1 MKKGISTAVL
11 LSALLLLTLAA
22 VFLLQCFLGGMLFD
36 WNYREPL
43 LFLACLFAG
52 MVLLGIFRIIELL
65 EQRLREVFFMRS
77 VTVLAPAKLNL
88 TLDVTGTR
96 PDGYHTLDMIM
107 QAVSLRERVTLRRNR
122 GLSLSLPGSRVP
134 ANEHNTAYKAALAF
148 FHGTGLL
155 AGAAITVEKHVPVR
169 AGMAGGSADAA
180 AVLVGL
186 NELYGARLS
195 AAELCA
201 LGAQVGADVPFSI
214 VGGTA
219 RYRCGRYPGAAEAL
233 PALLF
238 TACMPAGGISTPQAY
253 ARYDRIGTDVRPDS
267 AAAAAAIARG
277 DLAGLCA
284 QMKNAL
290 EYSSASAATKPICE
304 TLRAHGAL
312 AALMTGSGARCSACL
327 QTRPRPRPRKRRC
340 CGFTHSAGCCGRR
353 RKVRA
358 SWGADED

>member
-1 MKKGISTAVL
+1 
-11 LSALLLLTLAA
+11 
-22 VFLLQCFLGGMLFD
+22 
-36 WNYREPL
+36 
-43 LFLACLFAG
+43 
-52 MVLLGIFRIIELL
+52 
-65 EQRLREVFFMRS
+65 MRS

-107 QAVSLRERVTLRRNR
+107 QAVSLRERVTLRRSR

-155 AGAAITVEKHVPVR
+155 AGAAITVEKHVPV
-169 AGMAGGSADAA
+169 
-180 AVLVGL
+180 
-186 NELYGARLS
+186 
-195 AAELCA
+195 
-201 LGAQVGADVPFSI
+201 GADVPFSI

-219 RYRCGRYPGAAEAL
+219 RVTGVGDILEPLKPCP
-233 PALLF
+233 PCFF
-238 TACMPAGGISTPQAY
+238 TVCMPAGGISTPQAY

-312 AALMTGSGARCSACL
+312 AALMTGSGAAVF
-327 QTRPRPRPRKRRC
+327 
-340 CGFTHSAGCCGRR
+340 GVF
-353 RKVRA
+353 
-358 SWGADED
+358 ADEAPAQTAKAALLRVYPQCWVLRPEAKGARVVGRG

>member
-1 MKKGISTAVL
+1 
-11 LSALLLLTLAA
+11 
-22 VFLLQCFLGGMLFD
+22 
-36 WNYREPL
+36 
-43 LFLACLFAG
+43 
-52 MVLLGIFRIIELL
+52 
-65 EQRLREVFFMRS
+65 MRS

-107 QAVSLRERVTLRRNR
+107 QAVSLRERVTLRRSR

-155 AGAAITVEKHVPVR
+155 AGAAITVEKHVPAR
-169 AGMAGGSADAA
+169 GHGGGSADAA

-186 NELYGARLS
+186 NELRARLPRQS
-195 AAELCA
+195 CA

-233 PALLF
+233 PAPLL
-238 TACMPAGGISTPQAY
+238 
-253 ARYDRIGTDVRPDS
+253 RYVCPRAAFPRRRHCKVRPHWYRRAS
-267 AAAAAAIARG
+267 GQRG
-277 DLAGLCA
+277 CGGRHRTGRSAGLCA

-290 EYSSASAATKPICE
+290 EYSSASAATSPSAK
-304 TLRAHGAL
+304 RAP
-312 AALMTGSGARCSACL
+312 TARW
-327 QTRPRPRPRKRRC
+327 QR
-340 CGFTHSAGCCGRR
+340 
-353 RKVRA
+353 
-358 SWGADED
+358 

>member
-1 MKKGISTAVL
+1 
-11 LSALLLLTLAA
+11 
-22 VFLLQCFLGGMLFD
+22 
-36 WNYREPL
+36 
-43 LFLACLFAG
+43 
-52 MVLLGIFRIIELL
+52 
-65 EQRLREVFFMRS
+65 MRS

-107 QAVSLRERVTLRRNR
+107 QAVSLRERVTLRRSR

-201 LGAQVGADVPFSI
+201 LGAQVGADVPFCI
-214 VGGTA
+214 VGGTGPG
-219 RYRCGRYPGAAEAL
+219 YRCGRYPGAAEAL

-238 TACMPAGGISTPQAY
+238 YGMY
-253 ARYDRIGTDVRPDS
+253 ARGRHFHAAGICKVRPHWYRRAS
-267 AAAAAAIARG
+267 GQRG
-277 DLAGLCA
+277 CGGRHRTGRLAGLCA

-312 AALMTGSGARCSACL
+312 AALMTGSGAAVFGVFADEA
-327 QTRPRPRPRKRRC
+327 RPRPRKRRC

>member
-1 MKKGISTAVL
+1 MA
-11 LSALLLLTLAA
+11 
-22 VFLLQCFLGGMLFD
+22 
-36 WNYREPL
+36 
-43 LFLACLFAG
+43 
-52 MVLLGIFRIIELL
+52 
-65 EQRLREVFFMRS
+65 RLNC
-77 VTVLAPAKLNL
+77 VTILAPAKLNL
-88 TLDVTGTR
+88 ALDVVGLL
-96 PDGYHTLDMIM
+96 PGGYHDLDMTM
-107 QAVSLRERVTLRRNR
+107 QAITLYERVVLRRSPYLNLR
-122 GLSLSLPGSRVP
+122 LPGSLVAP
-134 ANEHNTAYKAALAF
+134 NNKNTAIKAALAF
-148 FHGTGLL
+148 FDYTGLL
-155 AGAAITVEKHVPVR
+155 AGVDITIYKNTPVR

-180 AVLVGL
+180 AVLVGM

-219 RYRCGRYPGAAEAL
+219 RVTGVGDILEPLKPCP
-233 PALLF
+233 PCFF
-238 TACMPAGGISTPQAY
+238 TVCMPAGGISTPQAY

-312 AALMTGSGARCSACL
+312 AALMTGSGAAVF
-327 QTRPRPRPRKRRC
+327 
-340 CGFTHSAGCCGRR
+340 GVF
-353 RKVRA
+353 
-358 SWGADED
+358 ADEAPAQAAKAALLRVYPQCWVLRPEAKGARVVGRG

>member
-1 MKKGISTAVL
+1 
-11 LSALLLLTLAA
+11 
-22 VFLLQCFLGGMLFD
+22 
-36 WNYREPL
+36 
-43 LFLACLFAG
+43 
-52 MVLLGIFRIIELL
+52 
-65 EQRLREVFFMRS
+65 MRS

-107 QAVSLRERVTLRRNR
+107 QAVSLRERVTLRRSR

-148 FHGTGLL
+148 F
-155 AGAAITVEKHVPVR
+155 
-169 AGMAGGSADAA
+169 
-180 AVLVGL
+180 LVGL

-219 RYRCGRYPGAAEAL
+219 RVTGVGDILEPLKPCP
-233 PALLF
+233 PCFF
-238 TACMPAGGISTPQAY
+238 TVCMPAGGISTPQAY

-312 AALMTGSGARCSACL
+312 EALMTGSGAAVFGVFAVEAPAQAAKAALLRVYPQCWVL
-327 QTRPRPRPRKRRC
+327 RPEAKGARVV
-340 CGFTHSAGCCGRR
+340 GR
-353 RKVRA
+353 
-358 SWGADED
+358 G

>member
-1 MKKGISTAVL
+1 
-11 LSALLLLTLAA
+11 
-22 VFLLQCFLGGMLFD
+22 
-36 WNYREPL
+36 
-43 LFLACLFAG
+43 
-52 MVLLGIFRIIELL
+52 
-65 EQRLREVFFMRS
+65 MRRS
-77 VTVLAPAKLNL
+77 
-88 TLDVTGTR
+88 
-96 PDGYHTLDMIM
+96 
-107 QAVSLRERVTLRRNR
+107 R

-219 RYRCGRYPGAAEAL
+219 RVTGVGDILEPLKPCP
-233 PALLF
+233 PCFF
-238 TACMPAGGISTPQAY
+238 TVCMPAGGISTPQAY
-253 ARYDRIGTDVRPDS
+253 ARYDRIVPTCVRT
-267 AAAAAAIARG
+267 ARAAAAAIARG

-312 AALMTGSGARCSACL
+312 GSADDGQRGGGVRRVCRRGPGPGRESGAAAGLPTVLGAAAGGERCARRGARMRIKRCGN
-327 QTRPRPRPRKRRC
+327 RKT
-340 CGFTHSAGCCGRR
+340 GGAVPW
-353 RKVRA
+353 KQNA
-358 SWGADED
+358 SWMYWPILRGR

>member
-1 MKKGISTAVL
+1 
-11 LSALLLLTLAA
+11 
-22 VFLLQCFLGGMLFD
+22 
-36 WNYREPL
+36 
-43 LFLACLFAG
+43 
-52 MVLLGIFRIIELL
+52 
-65 EQRLREVFFMRS
+65 MRS

-107 QAVSLRERVTLRRNR
+107 QAVSLRERVTLRRSR

-219 RYRCGRYPGAAEAL
+219 RVTGVGDILEPLKPCP
-233 PALLF
+233 PCFF
-238 TACMPAGGISTPQAY
+238 TVCMPAGGISTPQAY

-277 DLAGLCA
+277 DLAGLGA
-284 QMKNAL
+284 QRFADGL
-290 EYSSASAATKPICE
+290 C
-304 TLRAHGAL
+304 RGAL
-312 AALMTGSGARCSACL
+312 AALMTGSGAAVF
-327 QTRPRPRPRKRRC
+327 
-340 CGFTHSAGCCGRR
+340 GVF
-353 RKVRA
+353 
-358 SWGADED
+358 ADEAPAQAAKAALLRVYPQCWVLRPEAKGARVVGRG